1 MLQVNSIDSVNGTNF
16 PVWKEKLLVVL
27 GLSENDR
34 ALREDRIVAPNE
46 NANADALR
54 QYHAELKKWENS
66 NRIAGITMK
75 ACILPGIKGA
85 IPHKKENG
93 EELIAQEF
101 LISPC

>member
-54 QYHAELKKWENS
+54 
-66 NRIAGITMK
+66 
-75 ACILPGIKGA
+75 
-85 IPHKKENG
+85 
-93 EELIAQEF
+93 
-101 LISPC
+101 